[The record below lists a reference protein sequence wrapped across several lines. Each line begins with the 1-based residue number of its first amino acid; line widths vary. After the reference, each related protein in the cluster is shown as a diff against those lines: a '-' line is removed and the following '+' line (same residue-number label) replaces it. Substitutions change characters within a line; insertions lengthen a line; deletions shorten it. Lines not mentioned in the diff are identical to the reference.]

1 MDKTIKQEVKRN
13 LQNPS
18 GAFGELIQR
27 YYEAAAGTEKA
38 IFIKY
43 FFFENRGYWATMRA
57 LNRAGFY
64 VEKTTFYR
72 IKDDI
77 ITDIALRACYE
88 HLICPY
94 RAETQLK

>member
-27 YYEAAAGTEKA
+27 YYEAAAGTERE

-43 FFFENRGYWATMRA
+43 FFFENRGFWAVMRA
-57 LNRAGFY
+57 LKRHGY
-64 VEKTTFYR
+64 YIEKTTFYR

-94 RAETQLK
+94 RDEMQLK